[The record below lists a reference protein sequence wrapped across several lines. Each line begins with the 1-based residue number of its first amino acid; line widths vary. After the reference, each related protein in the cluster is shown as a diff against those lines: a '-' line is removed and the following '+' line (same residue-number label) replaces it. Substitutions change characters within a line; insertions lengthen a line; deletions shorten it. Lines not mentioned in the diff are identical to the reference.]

1 MKKIGLIG
9 GLSWESTAD
18 YYKRI
23 NEYVKNQYGGLHS
36 AKCLVYSFNFHEVV
50 ELQNNGRWQEATEE
64 MITAAQSLEKAGAE
78 LVIICTNTMHLM
90 AKEVQEAISIPLIH
104 IVDVI
109 AESIKSHGFSKI
121 GLLGTRFTMEKDFY
135 KEKLEEHG
143 IETIIPTEEDR
154 AIVHHVIYD
163 ELCQGI
169 VCPNSKASYQAI
181 IERLASRGA
190 EGVILGCTEIPLL
203 ISEHDTLIPL
213 FDSTKLHAEYA
224 TKLALLP
231 KEQVS

>member
-1 MKKIGLIG
+1 MVMAIQRYAQGLTEPLVLLLNQPK
-9 GLSWESTAD
+9 LSF
-18 YYKRI
+18 RI

-143 IETIIPTEEDR
+143 MIF
-154 AIVHHVIYD
+154 
-163 ELCQGI
+163 
-169 VCPNSKASYQAI
+169 
-181 IERLASRGA
+181 
-190 EGVILGCTEIPLL
+190 L
-203 ISEHDTLIPL
+203 INE
-213 FDSTKLHAEYA
+213 K
-224 TKLALLP
+224 
-231 KEQVS
+231 